1 MEGGAMRG
9 MFTCGVMDVLL
20 EHGLKNCNNSLIE
33 NYLYPIASDL
43 HRNDVK
49 TSKEALERLSKP
61 YEKKSRNVEKP
72 PVYDDS
78 ANKTMSAMEEE
89 ELLKLMGKK

>member
-1 MEGGAMRG
+1 MSRHPRKHVPQHFGG
-9 MFTCGVMDVLL
+9 
-20 EHGLKNCNNSLIE
+20 
-33 NYLYPIASDL
+33 
-43 HRNDVK
+43 
-49 TSKEALERLSKP
+49 LS
-61 YEKKSRNVEKP
+61 RHVEKP